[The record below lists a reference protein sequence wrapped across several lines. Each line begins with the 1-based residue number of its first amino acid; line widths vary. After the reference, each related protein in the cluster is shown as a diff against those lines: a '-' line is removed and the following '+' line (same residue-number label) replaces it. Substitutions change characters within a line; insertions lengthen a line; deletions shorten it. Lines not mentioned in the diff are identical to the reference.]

1 MPLSLIPLLRINPAE
16 PNATIARTSRGEV
29 RERSMRVVTEK
40 GILISAYWLIPKE
53 IVDRYGSGRAVF
65 FLVEVNTSRP
75 DKIRE
80 LFDAGKLSADVG
92 TVLQLD
98 QAKTTHES
106 WPGSPHPRGKII
118 LNVSG

>member
-1 MPLSLIPLLRINPAE
+1 
-16 PNATIARTSRGEV
+16 
-29 RERSMRVVTEK
+29 MRVVTEK
-40 GILISAYWLIPKE
+40 GILISAYSLIPKE

-98 QAKTTHES
+98 QPKTAHEILA
-106 WPGSPHPRGKII
+106 GSPI
-118 LNVSG
+118 LAAKSS

>member
-1 MPLSLIPLLRINPAE
+1 
-16 PNATIARTSRGEV
+16 
-29 RERSMRVVTEK
+29 MRVVTEK
-40 GILISAYWLIPKE
+40 GILISAYSLIPKE

-80 LFDAGKLSADVG
+80 LFDAGKLRADVG
-92 TVLQLD
+92 TVLQPD

-106 WPGSPHPRGKII
+106 WPARPI
-118 LNVSG
+118 LAAKSS

>member
-1 MPLSLIPLLRINPAE
+1 
-16 PNATIARTSRGEV
+16 
-29 RERSMRVVTEK
+29 MRVVTEK
-40 GILISAYWLIPKE
+40 EILISAYSLIPKE
-53 IVDRYGSGRAVF
+53 IVDRYGSGRAAF

-80 LFDAGKLSADVG
+80 LFDAGKLSAAVG

-106 WPGSPHPRGKII
+106 WPARPI
-118 LNVSG
+118 LAATSS